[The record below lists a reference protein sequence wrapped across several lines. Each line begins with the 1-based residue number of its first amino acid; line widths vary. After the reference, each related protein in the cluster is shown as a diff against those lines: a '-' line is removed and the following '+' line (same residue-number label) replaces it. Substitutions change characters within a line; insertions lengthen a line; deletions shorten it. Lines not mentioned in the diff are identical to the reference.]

1 MYKCTMQ
8 NKSNA
13 QTTLQKMPN
22 TASSAT
28 FIGVTIYL
36 AILI

>member
-1 MYKCTMQ
+1 MYNAEQKQCT
-8 NKSNA
+8 NSTA
-13 QTTLQKMPN
+13 KMPN

-28 FIGVTIYL
+28 FIGETIYL